1 MAEGELPMAIL
12 PLVYCFLG
20 NLMTTVAAISTA
32 VTATA
37 MIVTATTTATM
48 AGVKFLFRG
57 ITYELDHTYV
67 MQIFTG

>member
-1 MAEGELPMAIL
+1 
-12 PLVYCFLG
+12 
-20 NLMTTVAAISTA
+20 MTTVAAISTA

-37 MIVTATTTATM
+37 MIVTATTTM

-57 ITYELDHTYV
+57 IAYELDRTYV

>member
-1 MAEGELPMAIL
+1 MRAGRSHAPALALMCL
-12 PLVYCFLG
+12 
-20 NLMTTVAAISTA
+20 LMTTVAAISTA

-67 MQIFTG
+67 MQIFTC

>member
-1 MAEGELPMAIL
+1 
-12 PLVYCFLG
+12 
-20 NLMTTVAAISTA
+20 MTTVAAISAA

-57 ITYELDHTYV
+57 IAYELDHTYV
-67 MQIFTG
+67 MQIFTGSRVIEIHQNFVVCNF